1 MDELPIHGGE
11 SHGLHTDKDDRQ
23 WLDALPQRIT
33 DDAVD
38 CAGERLAACE
48 RRILALEAGLRSI
61 ATIDPAMV
69 AEANSRALLCELI
82 DRAGRVLHARGAR

>member
-1 MDELPIHGGE
+1 MEEMPLHGGE

-23 WLDALPQRIT
+23 WLDALRQRIT
-33 DDAVD
+33 DRTQERMDAY
-38 CAGERLAACE
+38 E

>member
-1 MDELPIHGGE
+1 MEEMPLHGGE

-23 WLDALPQRIT
+23 WLDALRQRIT
-33 DDAVD
+33 DRTQERMDAY
-38 CAGERLAACE
+38 E

-61 ATIDPAMV
+61 ATIEPAMV